1 VSEAVRVSEPDPPPC
16 ATFDPLTFESGEPRA
31 DLTKAAALA
40 AEFRDDEFVS
50 RYRRR

>member
-1 VSEAVRVSEPDPPPC
+1 MSEAVRVTEPDPPPC
-16 ATFDPLTFESGEPRA
+16 ATFDPLTFEMGEPRA

-40 AEFRDDEFVS
+40 AELRDDELIS